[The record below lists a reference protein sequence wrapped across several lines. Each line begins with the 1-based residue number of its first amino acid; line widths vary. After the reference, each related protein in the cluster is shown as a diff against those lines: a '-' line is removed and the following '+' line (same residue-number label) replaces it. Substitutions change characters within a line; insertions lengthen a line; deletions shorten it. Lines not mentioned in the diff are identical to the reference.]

1 MGSKKDT
8 TTNVTNSQTT
18 PTATPEQ
25 TQMNQLQLQQYKDL
39 LPQSTAMQQQG
50 FNTGTALLSGQNLPG
65 YLNTIPGGIDQ
76 KTQDSI
82 VQESLR
88 QIAPQFQQG
97 GILNSGA
104 AASIA
109 SRTAG
114 DIYRNSAQFNVQ
126 NLQQLLNLAVGGQA
140 IPQATNLAN
149 TNNLSSSL
157 SGLRSFNTTGS
168 GTQTQLGQNP
178 FLNSFQSTA
187 GTAFGNPFQSFSQA
201 GAGYAGFTGGLA

>member
-1 MGSKKDT
+1 MGSSKTTQNTVSNST
-8 TTNVTNSQTT
+8 TTPQ
-18 PTATPEQ
+18 ATPEQ
-25 TQMNQLQLQQYKDL
+25 TEMNQLQLQQYKDL
-39 LPQSTAMQQQG
+39 LPQSTQMQQSG
-50 FNTGTALLSGQNLPG
+50 FNIGNSLLNGQPLPG
-65 YLNTIPGGIDQ
+65 YLNGLPGGID
-76 KTQDSI
+76 KATQDSI

-88 QIAPQFQQG
+88 QITPQFQQG

-149 TNNLSSSL
+149 TQTLSSSL
-157 SGLRSFNTTGS
+157 QGLRSINTTGN
-168 GTQTQLGQNP
+168 GTNTTLGMNP
-178 FLNSFQSTA
+178 FVNSFEQGFGGAA
-187 GTAFGNPFQSFSQA
+187 GKGLGVWGFG
-201 GAGYAGFTGGLA
+201 G

>member
-1 MGSKKDT
+1 MGSNK
-8 TTNVTNSQTT
+8 TTNQSVTNSQTT
-18 PTATPEQ
+18 PQATPEQ
-25 TQMNQLQLQQYKDL
+25 TQMNQLQLQQYQSL
-39 LPQSTAMQQQG
+39 LPSSTQMQQSG
-50 FNTGTALLSGQNLPG
+50 FNVGNALLNGQQLPG
-65 YLNTIPGGIDQ
+65 YLNSIPGGIDQ
-76 KTQDSI
+76 ATQDSI

-88 QIAPQFQQG
+88 QITPQFQQG

-140 IPQATNLAN
+140 IPQQTGLQNSQQ
-149 TNNLSSSL
+149 LSSSL
-157 SGLRSFNTTGS
+157 QGLRSFSTTGQ

-178 FLNSFQSTA
+178 FVNSFEQGFGGAA
-187 GTAFGNPFQSFSQA
+187 GKGLSMWAFG
-201 GAGYAGFTGGLA
+201 G